1 MLAIYDQVMYQTNKG
16 VREVGLIISHPSTG
30 APRPFTLTV
39 STFDG
44 SASMFLW
51 SIALPKRFLH
61 VYSDGDYIAVSGE
74 RCAI

>member
-1 MLAIYDQVMYQTNKG
+1 MLATNKG
-16 VREVGLIISHPSTG
+16 VREVARIISHPSTG

-39 STFDG
+39 SIIIATFDR

-61 VYSDGDYIAVSGE
+61 IYIQLLVMV
-74 RCAI
+74 II